1 MTEDQLTEV
10 LQANLAQ
17 YRIKVVVRHRQ
28 DHLHVLLT
36 RPPGPFPNYQGLAN
50 QIRGRLMGL
59 SPTGVSAVTLY
70 GREAGSQDSNKY
82 EWQETYPFDPTEK
95 ERLME
100 TVSMDEM
107 SMDAARVQTFLDDN
121 ELMLPETFA
130 EEEVPTEL
138 YGPGGAPP
146 PRVPAS
152 PGEYYSKATV
162 QEQIPGQKPG
172 SPLPKSLVALLVA
185 VGGAVVVV
193 AIVLLSN
200 R

>member
-59 SPTGVSAVTLY
+59 SPAGVSAVTLY

-82 EWQETYPFDPTEK
+82 EWQETYPFDPNQK

-100 TVSMDEM
+100 TISMDE
-107 SMDAARVQTFLDDN
+107 AQVQAFLDDN
-121 ELMLPETFA
+121 EVMLPETFA

-146 PRVPAS
+146 PRVPGGT
-152 PGEYYSKATV
+152 GEYYSKATV
-162 QEQIPGQKPG
+162 QEQIPGQKQG

-185 VGGAVVVV
+185 VGGAVVVL
-193 AIVLLSN
+193 ALVLLSN

>member
-36 RPPGPFPNYQGLAN
+36 RPPGPFPNYQVLAT
-50 QIRGRLMGL
+50 QIRGRLMGV
-59 SPTGVSAVTLY
+59 SPAGVSAVTLY

-82 EWQETYPFDPTEK
+82 EWQESYPFDPNEK
-95 ERLME
+95 ERLLE
-100 TVSMDEM
+100 TMSIDE
-107 SMDAARVQTFLDDN
+107 AQIQAFLETN
-121 ELMLPETFA
+121 EVMLPETFAA

-146 PRVPAS
+146 PQGS
-152 PGEYYSKATV
+152 GSTGEYYSKVTV
-162 QEQIPGQKPG
+162 QEQIPGQKEG
-172 SPLPKSLVALLVA
+172 SSLSKSFVALLVA
-185 VGGAVVVV
+185 VGGAVAVL